1 MLETW
6 ETRVWSLGQEDPWR
20 RAWQPTPVFL
30 PGGSHGQR
38 SGMQRVGHA
47 WSDQARMHATGMMK
61 AGFYTKNPRA
71 PNGWAPIIQASNGS
85 CWQWEMGLQSLP
97 WPEDVWAHYPPVK
110 VLVRR
115 AVSEVRISFLHAP
128 PLLGKISIFHL
139 YWLLAFHFIS
149 FLPCLKWEKW
159 ALATGFKLYTL
170 TISPP
175 YLMLG
180 KKRQP
185 RGPWVMLQQIMS

>member
-1 MLETW
+1 MGNMDLIPGLGRSLEEGMATHTSILAW
-6 ETRVWSLGQEDPWR
+6 RIPWTEE
-20 RAWQPTPVFL
+20 W
-30 PGGSHGQR
+30 
-38 SGMQRVGHA
+38 VGHA
-47 WSDQARMHATGMMK
+47 WSDQACMHATGTMK

-71 PNGWAPIIQASNGS
+71 PNGSCAPIIQASSGS

-115 AVSEVRISFLHAP
+115 AVSEVRISFLPAP
-128 PLLGKISIFHL
+128 PLLGKISIFLL

-159 ALATGFKLYTL
+159 ALAMGFKLYTL